1 MHGADVA
8 LDEDVDAPVPGLG
21 GDPVD
26 ADSGQ
31 GRAGGMTGAQR
42 VRADPLDAKPGGCG
56 PVLDDAGH
64 RVAGYGHGR
73 GQARAHAREERPGR
87 GATQGEPGIEGG
99 DRVGEG
105 VLAVGDT
112 DDLTSPIGV
121 GLGAAQTEQQTS
133 GLGLDVGEGECG
145 KLRTTQST
153 GEAEQDEG
161 GVANALR
168 SAAVDGGDELSDVA
182 DAERAC
188 RTTWGGAQDPAQSP
202 ADLTDR
208 LVADG
213 VGQAVAAVL
222 VPDRGT
228 GQVDGG
234 QRDALVGA
242 LGQVRADRGGFRR
255 KRDECAAG
263 APAPPAIPGAGIA
276 GTGGF
281 RMSGR
286 DRRSDACDIGFG
298 EASPRAAGQVPEGV
312 AGCGPKAGGDG
323 ATYVVEPPGLD
334 QARKV
339 RISADL
345 SLRPPVTG

>member
-8 LDEDVDAPVPGLG
+8 LDEDVNASVPGLG
-21 GDPVD
+21 CDPVD

-31 GRAGGMTGAQR
+31 GRAGGMAGAQQ
-42 VRADPLDAKPGGCG
+42 VRGDPLAAKPGGCG
-56 PVLDDAGH
+56 PDLDDAGY
-64 RVAGYGHGR
+64 RVAGYGHGS
-73 GQARAHAREERPGR
+73 GQARAHAHEERPGR

-112 DDLTSPIGV
+112 DDLTSAIGV
-121 GLGAAQTEQQTS
+121 SLGTAQTEQETS
-133 GLGLDVGEGECG
+133 WLALDVGEGECG
-145 KLRTTQST
+145 KLGASQRT
-153 GEAEQDEG
+153 GEAEQDQG
-161 GVANALR
+161 GVADALR

-242 LGQVRADRGGFRR
+242 VGQVRADRGGLRR
-255 KRDECAAG
+255 KGDEPAACA
-263 APAPPAIPGAGIA
+263 PGRPTLTGTGVA
-276 GTGGF
+276 GTGGT
-281 RMSGR
+281 RH
-286 DRRSDACDIGFG
+286 
-298 EASPRAAGQVPEGV
+298 ESPRSPQR
-312 AGCGPKAGGDG
+312 CG
-323 ATYVVEPPGLD
+323 
-334 QARKV
+334 
-339 RISADL
+339 SH
-345 SLRPPVTG
+345 RPR